1 MDSARRTNRYTFPT
15 HTALCVINVSHVV
28 GDGNCT
34 EWTLFL
40 TLTTTDAGV
49 LAGLTGYGT
58 LVFVDARDEDATRL
72 RPLLAQLDDALRTSL
87 YAGTTRGTFLLIH
100 LGETCLGIDVDRTKV
115 AGLYAIAI
123 A

>member
-1 MDSARRTNRYTFPT
+1 MDSARRTNRYTLPT

-49 LAGLTGYGT
+49 LAGLAGYGT